1 MERVA
6 GSKDV
11 VTTPEAD
18 NPLAALTELGQSL
31 WIDSLDRRGILSGEL
46 QSHIDRDSLRGATS
60 NPTIFDK
67 AITGHS
73 DDDSYNQ
80 PIRELTAA
88 GRKPGE
94 IYELLATHD
103 VQMACD
109 AFRPV
114 YDRLNGRD
122 GFVSIEVSPGI
133 AYDTGA
139 TIFEAR
145 RLWSEV
151 NRPNL
156 MIKVPATE
164 AGLPA
169 ITRLTDE
176 GINVNITLL
185 FGLDRYQA
193 VVDAYLAGLEARAAR
208 GQSLRIS
215 SVASF
220 FLSRI
225 DVLIDAKLDALEKA
239 GRVAPATGQRFR
251 GRLAIASAR
260 VAYQMYEEAFHSD
273 ARFRRL
279 AEQGA
284 RPQRLLWASTG
295 TKNPAYSDVM
305 YVEALIGEETIN
317 TVPLETLQA
326 YRDHGQPARR
336 IANDLDEASALLQ
349 ELEPATHVSLAEVTQ
364 ELERDGVRKF
374 NDSYAHVL
382 QTIADRGR
390 GFGAAGTVH

>member
-1 MERVA
+1 MERVP

-11 VTTPEAD
+11 VRPSGAE
-18 NPLAALTELGQSL
+18 NPLAALTDLGQSI
-31 WIDSLDRRGILSGEL
+31 WIDSLDRRSILSGEL
-46 QSHIDRDSLRGATS
+46 QTHVDRDCLRGATS

-67 AITGHS
+67 AITGH
-73 DDDSYNQ
+73 DDYDQ
-80 PIRELTAA
+80 PIRELTTA
-88 GRKPGE
+88 GRKPAE
-94 IYELLATHD
+94 IYEQLATHD

-109 AFRPV
+109 VLRPV

-145 RLWSEV
+145 RLWSAV

-164 AGLPA
+164 GGLPA

-185 FGLDRYQA
+185 FGLERYQA
-193 VVDAYLAGLEARAAR
+193 VIEAYLAGLEARAAR
-208 GQSLRIS
+208 GQSVRTA

-225 DVLIDAKLDALEKA
+225 DVLVDAKLDALEKA
-239 GRVAPATGQRFR
+239 GRIAPGVAQRFR
-251 GRLAIASAR
+251 GRVAIASAK
-260 VAYQMYEEAFHSD
+260 VAYQIYQQAFHGE
-273 ARFRRL
+273 ARFRKL

-317 TVPLETLQA
+317 TVPLETLMA
-326 YRDHGQPARR
+326 YRDHGHPARR
-336 IANDLDEASALLQ
+336 LENEVDEASALLQ
-349 ELEPATHVSLAEVTQ
+349 QLEAVAHISPAEISN

-382 QTIADRGR
+382 QAIADRGP
-390 GFGAAGTVH
+390 GFGAAATLH